1 MQNKC
6 KQKDA
11 WLFCLQAVCSKIE
24 KIFYHIRKNI
34 MSGLLFVVSAAS
46 GTGKTSL
53 VKALLERVNNL
64 HVSVSHTTRG
74 QRPGE
79 LDGVH
84 YHFSQKEDFLA
95 LVQEGGFIEYAEVF
109 GNYYGT
115 AQRTVKEQL
124 AKGHDVLLEID
135 WQGAEQ
141 VRRLFPESKQI
152 FILPPSQFDLRQRLS
167 NRGTDSVEVIERRL
181 SCAVEDMQQYVNFDF
196 VIINDDFN
204 KALHDLEAVIIA
216 SRLTLKQQAERHHEL
231 IQKLITPASVL

>member
-1 MQNKC
+1 
-6 KQKDA
+6 
-11 WLFCLQAVCSKIE
+11 
-24 KIFYHIRKNI
+24 

-53 VKALLERVNNL
+53 VKALLDRVTNL

-84 YHFSQKEDFLA
+84 YHFTEKDSFLA
-95 LVQEGGFIEYAEVF
+95 LVEQGGFIEYAEVF

-115 AQRTVKEQL
+115 AQATVKEQL

-135 WQGAEQ
+135 WQGAQQ
-141 VRRLFPESKQI
+141 VRKLFPDSKQI

-181 SCAVEDMQQYVNFDF
+181 GCAVEDMQQYVNFDY

-204 KALHDLEAVIIA
+204 KALHDLESVIIA
-216 SRLTLKQQAERHHEL
+216 NRLVITQQAIRH
-231 IQKLITPASVL
+231 QKMISELITPVEK

>member
-1 MQNKC
+1 
-6 KQKDA
+6 
-11 WLFCLQAVCSKIE
+11 
-24 KIFYHIRKNI
+24 

-84 YHFSQKEDFLA
+84 YHFATKEDFLN
-95 LVQEGGFIEYAEVF
+95 LVNENGFIEYAEVF

-115 AQRTVKEQL
+115 AQATVKEQL

-141 VRRLFPESKQI
+141 VRKLFPESKQI

-167 NRGTDSVEVIERRL
+167 NRGTDSVEVIEYRL
-181 SCAVEDMQQYVNFDF
+181 SCAVEDMQQYTHFDY

-216 SRLTLKQQAERHHEL
+216 NRLTLSQQAQRHQEL
-231 IQKLITPASVL
+231 IQKLITPVVE

>member
-1 MQNKC
+1 
-6 KQKDA
+6 
-11 WLFCLQAVCSKIE
+11 
-24 KIFYHIRKNI
+24 

-53 VKALLERVNNL
+53 VKALLDRVTNL

-84 YHFSQKEDFLA
+84 YHFTEKDSFLA
-95 LVQEGGFIEYAEVF
+95 LVEQGGFIEYAEVF

-115 AQRTVKEQL
+115 AQATVKEQL

-135 WQGAEQ
+135 WQGAQQ
-141 VRRLFPESKQI
+141 VRKLFPDSKQI

-181 SCAVEDMQQYVNFDF
+181 GCAVEDMQQYVNFDY

-204 KALHDLEAVIIA
+204 KALHDLESVIIA
-216 SRLTLKQQAERHHEL
+216 NRLVITQQASRH
-231 IQKLITPASVL
+231 QKMISELITPVEK

>member
-1 MQNKC
+1 
-6 KQKDA
+6 
-11 WLFCLQAVCSKIE
+11 
-24 KIFYHIRKNI
+24 

-84 YHFSQKEDFLA
+84 YHFSNKDDFLN
-95 LVQEGGFIEYAEVF
+95 LVNEGGFIEYAEVF

-115 AQRTVKEQL
+115 AQATVKEQL

-135 WQGAEQ
+135 WQGAQQ

-152 FILPPSQFDLRQRLS
+152 FILPQSQFDLRERLS
-167 NRGTDSVEVIERRL
+167 NRGTDAVDVIEHRL
-181 SCAVEDMQQYVNFDF
+181 SCAVEDMQQYSNFDYI
-196 VIINDDFN
+196 IINDDFN

-216 SRLTLKQQAERHHEL
+216 NRLVLSQQANRHEKL
-231 IQKLITPASVL
+231 IQKLITPTEQ

>member
-1 MQNKC
+1 
-6 KQKDA
+6 
-11 WLFCLQAVCSKIE
+11 
-24 KIFYHIRKNI
+24 

-53 VKALLERVNNL
+53 VKALLDRVTNL

-84 YHFSQKEDFLA
+84 YHFTEKDSFLA
-95 LVQEGGFIEYAEVF
+95 LVEQGGFIEYAEVF

-115 AQRTVKEQL
+115 AQATVKEQL

-135 WQGAEQ
+135 WQGAQQ
-141 VRRLFPESKQI
+141 VRKLFPDSKQI

-181 SCAVEDMQQYVNFDF
+181 GCAVEDMQQYVNFDY

-204 KALHDLEAVIIA
+204 KALHDLESVIIA
-216 SRLTLKQQAERHHEL
+216 NRLVITQQASRH
-231 IQKLITPASVL
+231 QKMISEPISPVEK

>member
-1 MQNKC
+1 
-6 KQKDA
+6 
-11 WLFCLQAVCSKIE
+11 
-24 KIFYHIRKNI
+24 

-95 LVQEGGFIEYAEVF
+95 LVQQGGFIEYAEVF

-115 AQRTVKEQL
+115 AQATVKEQL

-135 WQGAEQ
+135 WQGAQQ
-141 VRRLFPESKQI
+141 VRNLFPESKQI
-152 FILPPSQFDLRQRLS
+152 FILPPSQFDLRERLS
-167 NRGTDSVEVIERRL
+167 NRGTDAVDVIEHRL
-181 SCAVEDMQQYVNFDF
+181 GCAVEDMQQYVNFDYL
-196 VIINDDFN
+196 IINDDFN

-216 SRLTLKQQAERHHEL
+216 NRLVTAQQAHRHQAL
-231 IQKLITPASVL
+231 IEKLISPPSA

>member
-1 MQNKC
+1 
-6 KQKDA
+6 
-11 WLFCLQAVCSKIE
+11 
-24 KIFYHIRKNI
+24 

-53 VKALLERVNNL
+53 VKALLDRVTNL

-84 YHFSQKEDFLA
+84 YHFTEKDSFLA
-95 LVQEGGFIEYAEVF
+95 LVEQGGFIEYAEVF

-115 AQRTVKEQL
+115 AQATVKEQL

-135 WQGAEQ
+135 WQGAQQ
-141 VRRLFPESKQI
+141 VRKLFPDSKQI

-181 SCAVEDMQQYVNFDF
+181 GCAVEDMQQYVNFDY

-204 KALHDLEAVIIA
+204 KALHDLESVIIA
-216 SRLTLKQQAERHHEL
+216 NRLVITQQASRHQNMISE
-231 IQKLITPASVL
+231 LITPVEK

>member
-1 MQNKC
+1 
-6 KQKDA
+6 
-11 WLFCLQAVCSKIE
+11 
-24 KIFYHIRKNI
+24 

-84 YHFSQKEDFLA
+84 YHFTQKQDFID
-95 LVQEGGFIEYAEVF
+95 LVEQGGFIEYAEVF

-115 AQRTVKEQL
+115 AQTTVKDQL

-135 WQGAEQ
+135 WQGAQQ
-141 VRRLFPESKQI
+141 VRNLFPESKQI
-152 FILPPSQFDLRQRLS
+152 FILPPSQFDLRERLS
-167 NRGTDSVEVIERRL
+167 NRGTDAVEVIEHRL
-181 SCAVEDMQQYVNFDF
+181 GCAVEDMQQYVNFDY

-216 SRLTLKQQAERHHEL
+216 NRLVLAQQANRHQEL
-231 IQKLITPASVL
+231 IQKLISPPTA

>member
-1 MQNKC
+1 
-6 KQKDA
+6 
-11 WLFCLQAVCSKIE
+11 
-24 KIFYHIRKNI
+24 

-84 YHFSQKEDFLA
+84 YHFTQKQDFID
-95 LVQEGGFIEYAEVF
+95 LVEQGGFIEYAEVF

-115 AQRTVKEQL
+115 AQATVKDQL

-135 WQGAEQ
+135 WQGAQQ
-141 VRRLFPESKQI
+141 VRNLFPESKQI
-152 FILPPSQFDLRQRLS
+152 FILPPSQFDLRERLS
-167 NRGTDSVEVIERRL
+167 NRGTDAVEVIEHRL
-181 SCAVEDMQQYVNFDF
+181 GCAVEDMQQYVNFDY

-216 SRLTLKQQAERHHEL
+216 NRLVLAQQANRHQEL
-231 IQKLITPASVL
+231 IQKLISPPTA

>member
-1 MQNKC
+1 
-6 KQKDA
+6 
-11 WLFCLQAVCSKIE
+11 
-24 KIFYHIRKNI
+24 

-84 YHFSQKEDFLA
+84 YHFSDKQDFLN
-95 LVQEGGFIEYAEVF
+95 LVNEGGFIEYAEVF

-115 AQRTVKEQL
+115 AQATVKEQL

-135 WQGAEQ
+135 WQGAQQ

-152 FILPPSQFDLRQRLS
+152 FILPPSQFDLRERLS
-167 NRGTDSVEVIERRL
+167 NRGTDTVDVIEHRL
-181 SCAVEDMQQYVNFDF
+181 SCAVEDMQQYSNFDYI
-196 VIINDDFN
+196 IINDDFN

-216 SRLTLKQQAERHHEL
+216 NRLTLSQQANRHEKL
-231 IQKLITPASVL
+231 IQQLITPTEQ

>member
-1 MQNKC
+1 
-6 KQKDA
+6 
-11 WLFCLQAVCSKIE
+11 
-24 KIFYHIRKNI
+24 

-53 VKALLERVNNL
+53 VKALLDRVTNL

-84 YHFSQKEDFLA
+84 YHFTEKDSFLA
-95 LVQEGGFIEYAEVF
+95 LVEQGGFIEYAEVF

-115 AQRTVKEQL
+115 AQATVKEQL

-135 WQGAEQ
+135 WQGAQQ
-141 VRRLFPESKQI
+141 VRKLFPDSKQI

-167 NRGTDSVEVIERRL
+167 NRGTDSVDVIERRL
-181 SCAVEDMQQYVNFDF
+181 GCAVEDMQQYVNFDY
-196 VIINDDFN
+196 VIINDDFH
-204 KALHDLEAVIIA
+204 KALHDLESVIIA
-216 SRLTLKQQAERHHEL
+216 NRLVITQQASRH
-231 IQKLITPASVL
+231 QKMISELITPVEK

>member
-1 MQNKC
+1 
-6 KQKDA
+6 
-11 WLFCLQAVCSKIE
+11 
-24 KIFYHIRKNI
+24 

-53 VKALLERVNNL
+53 VKALLERVSNL
-64 HVSVSHTTRG
+64 HVSVSHTTRP

-79 LDGVH
+79 LEGVH
-84 YHFSQKEDFLA
+84 YHFTSQKEFLA
-95 LVQEGGFIEYAEVF
+95 QVEQAGFIEYAEVF

-115 AQRTVKEQL
+115 SQDTVKQQL

-152 FILPPSQFDLRQRLS
+152 FILTPSPFDLRQRLS
-167 NRGTDSVEVIERRL
+167 NRGTDSVEVIEHRL
-181 SCAVEDMQQYVNFDF
+181 SCAVEDMQQFINFDY

-204 KALHDLEAVIIA
+204 KALNDLASVIIA
-216 SRLTLKQQAERHHEL
+216 NRLVLTQQAERHQDM
-231 IQKLITPASVL
+231 IQKLITPTQA

>member
-1 MQNKC
+1 
-6 KQKDA
+6 
-11 WLFCLQAVCSKIE
+11 
-24 KIFYHIRKNI
+24 

-84 YHFSQKEDFLA
+84 YHFSTKEDFLN
-95 LVQEGGFIEYAEVF
+95 LVNQGGFIEYAEVF

-115 AQRTVKEQL
+115 AQATVQEQL

-135 WQGAEQ
+135 WQGAQQ

-167 NRGTDSVEVIERRL
+167 NRGTDSVEVIEHRL
-181 SCAVEDMQQYVNFDF
+181 SCAVEDMQQYANFDY

-204 KALHDLEAVIIA
+204 KALHDLESVIIA
-216 SRLTLKQQAERHHEL
+216 NRLVVSQQAHRHEKL
-231 IQKLITPASVL
+231 IQALITPSAE

>member
-1 MQNKC
+1 
-6 KQKDA
+6 
-11 WLFCLQAVCSKIE
+11 
-24 KIFYHIRKNI
+24 

-84 YHFSQKEDFLA
+84 YHFSNKEDFLN
-95 LVQEGGFIEYAEVF
+95 LVNEGGFIEYAEVF

-115 AQRTVKEQL
+115 AQATVKEQL

-135 WQGAEQ
+135 WQGAQQ

-152 FILPPSQFDLRQRLS
+152 FILPPSQFDLRERLS
-167 NRGTDSVEVIERRL
+167 NRGTDALDVIEHRL
-181 SCAVEDMQQYVNFDF
+181 SCAVEDMQQYSNFDYI
-196 VIINDDFN
+196 IINDDFN

-216 SRLTLKQQAERHHEL
+216 NRLVLSQQANRHEKL
-231 IQKLITPASVL
+231 IQKLITPTEQ

>member
-1 MQNKC
+1 
-6 KQKDA
+6 
-11 WLFCLQAVCSKIE
+11 
-24 KIFYHIRKNI
+24 

-95 LVQEGGFIEYAEVF
+95 LVQQGGFIEYAEVF

-115 AQRTVKEQL
+115 AQTTVKQQL

-141 VRRLFPESKQI
+141 VRKLFPESQQI
-152 FILPPSQFDLRQRLS
+152 FILPPSQFDWRQRLS
-167 NRGTDSVEVIERRL
+167 NRGTDSVEVIEHRL
-181 SCAVEDMQQYVNFDF
+181 SCAVEDMQQYLNFDYL
-196 VIINDDFN
+196 IINDDFN
-204 KALHDLEAVIIA
+204 KALHDLESVIIA
-216 SRLTLKQQAERHHEL
+216 NRLRLSQQANRHQEL
-231 IQKLITPASVL
+231 IQQLITPIES

>member
-1 MQNKC
+1 
-6 KQKDA
+6 
-11 WLFCLQAVCSKIE
+11 
-24 KIFYHIRKNI
+24 

-84 YHFSQKEDFLA
+84 YHFTQKQDFID
-95 LVQEGGFIEYAEVF
+95 LVEQGGFIEYAEVF

-115 AQRTVKEQL
+115 AQATVKEQL

-135 WQGAEQ
+135 WQGAQQ
-141 VRRLFPESKQI
+141 VRNLFPESKQI
-152 FILPPSQFDLRQRLS
+152 FILPPSQFDLRERLS
-167 NRGTDSVEVIERRL
+167 NRGTDAVDVIEHRL
-181 SCAVEDMQQYVNFDF
+181 GCAVEDMQQYVNFDYL
-196 VIINDDFN
+196 IINDDFN

-216 SRLTLKQQAERHHEL
+216 NRLVTAQQAQRHQAL
-231 IQKLITPASVL
+231 IEKLISPPSA

>member
-1 MQNKC
+1 
-6 KQKDA
+6 
-11 WLFCLQAVCSKIE
+11 
-24 KIFYHIRKNI
+24 

-53 VKALLERVNNL
+53 VKALLDRVTNL

-84 YHFSQKEDFLA
+84 YHFTEKDTFLNLVKED
-95 LVQEGGFIEYAEVF
+95 GFIEYAEVF

-115 AQRTVKEQL
+115 AQATVKEQL

-141 VRRLFPESKQI
+141 VRKLFPESKQI

-167 NRGTDSVEVIERRL
+167 NRGTDSVEVIEHRL
-181 SCAVEDMQQYVNFDF
+181 SCAVEDMQQFTSFDY

-216 SRLTLKQQAERHHEL
+216 NRLTLKQQSARHENL
-231 IQKLITPASVL
+231 IKDLITPVSK

>member
-1 MQNKC
+1 
-6 KQKDA
+6 
-11 WLFCLQAVCSKIE
+11 
-24 KIFYHIRKNI
+24 

-64 HVSVSHTTRG
+64 HVSVSHTTRC

-84 YHFSQKEDFLA
+84 YHFSTKEDFLN
-95 LVQEGGFIEYAEVF
+95 LVNEGGFIEYAEVF

-115 AQRTVKEQL
+115 AQATVKEQL

-135 WQGAEQ
+135 WQGAQQ

-167 NRGTDSVEVIERRL
+167 NRGTDSVEVIEHRL
-181 SCAVEDMQQYVNFDF
+181 GCAVEDMQQYVNFDY

-204 KALHDLEAVIIA
+204 KALHDLESVIIA
-216 SRLTLKQQAERHHEL
+216 NRLVLSQQANRHEKL
-231 IQKLITPASVL
+231 IQALITPSEE

>member
-1 MQNKC
+1 
-6 KQKDA
+6 
-11 WLFCLQAVCSKIE
+11 
-24 KIFYHIRKNI
+24 

-95 LVQEGGFIEYAEVF
+95 LVQQGGFIEYAEVF

-115 AQRTVKEQL
+115 AQATVKQQL

-141 VRRLFPESKQI
+141 VRKLFPESQQI

-167 NRGTDSVEVIERRL
+167 NRGTDSVEVIEHRL
-181 SCAVEDMQQYVNFDF
+181 SCAVEDIQQYLNFDYL
-196 VIINDDFN
+196 IINDDFN
-204 KALHDLEAVIIA
+204 KALHDLESVIIA
-216 SRLTLKQQAERHHEL
+216 NRLRLSQQANRHQEL
-231 IQKLITPASVL
+231 IQELITPIE

>member
-1 MQNKC
+1 
-6 KQKDA
+6 
-11 WLFCLQAVCSKIE
+11 
-24 KIFYHIRKNI
+24 

-53 VKALLERVNNL
+53 VKALLDRVTNL

-84 YHFSQKEDFLA
+84 YHFTEKDSFLA
-95 LVQEGGFIEYAEVF
+95 LVEQGGFIEYAEVF

-115 AQRTVKEQL
+115 AQATVKEQL

-135 WQGAEQ
+135 WQGAQQ
-141 VRRLFPESKQI
+141 VRKLFPDSKQI

-167 NRGTDSVEVIERRL
+167 NRGTDSVDVIERRL
-181 SCAVEDMQQYVNFDF
+181 GCAVEDMQQYVNFDY

-204 KALHDLEAVIIA
+204 KALHDLESVIIA
-216 SRLTLKQQAERHHEL
+216 NRLVITQQASRH
-231 IQKLITPASVL
+231 QKMISELITPVEK

>member
-1 MQNKC
+1 
-6 KQKDA
+6 
-11 WLFCLQAVCSKIE
+11 
-24 KIFYHIRKNI
+24 

-53 VKALLERVNNL
+53 VKALLDRVTNL

-84 YHFSQKEDFLA
+84 YHFTEKDSFFAFFEQ
-95 LVQEGGFIEYAEVF
+95 GGFIEYAEVF

-115 AQRTVKEQL
+115 AQATVKEQL

-135 WQGAEQ
+135 WQGAQQ
-141 VRRLFPESKQI
+141 VRKLFPDSKQI

-181 SCAVEDMQQYVNFDF
+181 GCAVEDMQQYVNFDY

-204 KALHDLEAVIIA
+204 KALHDLESVIIA
-216 SRLTLKQQAERHHEL
+216 NRLVITQQASRH
-231 IQKLITPASVL
+231 QKMISELITPVEK

>member
-1 MQNKC
+1 
-6 KQKDA
+6 
-11 WLFCLQAVCSKIE
+11 
-24 KIFYHIRKNI
+24 

-84 YHFSQKEDFLA
+84 YHFSTKEDFLN
-95 LVQEGGFIEYAEVF
+95 LVEEGGFIEYAEVF

-115 AQRTVKEQL
+115 AQATVKEQL

-135 WQGAEQ
+135 WQGAQQ

-167 NRGTDSVEVIERRL
+167 NRGTDSVEVIEHRL
-181 SCAVEDMQQYVNFDF
+181 SCAVEDMQQYVNFDY

-204 KALHDLEAVIIA
+204 KALHDLESVIIA
-216 SRLTLKQQAERHHEL
+216 NRLALSQQATRHEKL
-231 IQKLITPASVL
+231 IQALITPSEQ

>member
-1 MQNKC
+1 
-6 KQKDA
+6 
-11 WLFCLQAVCSKIE
+11 
-24 KIFYHIRKNI
+24 

-53 VKALLERVNNL
+53 VKALLDRVTNL

-84 YHFSQKEDFLA
+84 YHFTEKDSFLA
-95 LVQEGGFIEYAEVF
+95 LVEQGGFIEYAEVF

-115 AQRTVKEQL
+115 AQATVKEQL

-135 WQGAEQ
+135 WQGAQQ
-141 VRRLFPESKQI
+141 VRKLFPDSKQI

-167 NRGTDSVEVIERRL
+167 NRVTDSVDVIERRL
-181 SCAVEDMQQYVNFDF
+181 GCAVEDMQQYVNFDY

-204 KALHDLEAVIIA
+204 KALHDLESVIIA
-216 SRLTLKQQAERHHEL
+216 NRLVITQQASRH
-231 IQKLITPASVL
+231 QKMISELITPVEK

>member
-1 MQNKC
+1 
-6 KQKDA
+6 
-11 WLFCLQAVCSKIE
+11 
-24 KIFYHIRKNI
+24 

-84 YHFSQKEDFLA
+84 YHFTQKQDFID
-95 LVQEGGFIEYAEVF
+95 LVEQGGFIEYAEVF

-115 AQRTVKEQL
+115 AQATVKEQL

-135 WQGAEQ
+135 WQGAQQ
-141 VRRLFPESKQI
+141 VRNLFPESKQI
-152 FILPPSQFDLRQRLS
+152 FILPPSQFDLRERLS
-167 NRGTDSVEVIERRL
+167 NRGTDTVDVIEHRL
-181 SCAVEDMQQYVNFDF
+181 GCAVEDMQQYVNFDYL
-196 VIINDDFN
+196 IINDDFN

-216 SRLTLKQQAERHHEL
+216 NRLVTAQQAHRHQAL
-231 IQKLITPASVL
+231 IQKLISPPSA